1 MSLRNAVLL
10 SLLVFVA
17 APSFGKPPSREV
29 VERQNQTIKELR
41 EAIAAETSEA
51 AKIALIKDTLAGEQD
66 VNMRRRLI
74 ELAATV
80 KGPALEELLTEIIS
94 KEEDAGLRGQAATLL
109 GRSGS
114 EKSLAVLAK
123 AASSDRTSRAMIGDI
138 GTSTSAR
145 RPATFALAELAE
157 RYPKLAEK
165 AAAHLRALPEKFDAK
180 DNESLADAR
189 RQALFQVTKDEALLA
204 PFFDRLK
211 SKSATEREN
220 GVIAFQF
227 LKLKTAPPELVAALA
242 DDETGVRT
250 WAALVLGA
258 IGDKGTVD
266 KLMAV
271 AADPKQ
277 DRAVRANAIF
287 SLGRMKAMPAAEL
300 MEKLLAD
307 PDFSASAAI
316 TLYRITGKKVN
327 EFPEGYNAD

>member
-1 MSLRNAVLL
+1 MSLRVPLLL
-10 SLLVFVA
+10 SLFVA
-17 APSFGKPPSREV
+17 VASPGLAKPPSREV
-29 VERQNQTIKELR
+29 VERQNQTIKELKDSL
-41 EAIAAETSEA
+41 AAEKSEA
-51 AKIALIKDTLAGEQD
+51 AKIALIKEALAGEKD
-66 VNMRRRLI
+66 VNMRRILI
-74 ELAATV
+74 QLVEMA
-80 KGPALEELLTEIIS
+80 KGPALEELLTEIVT
-94 KEEDAGLRGQAATLL
+94 KEEDAVLRSHAATLL
-109 GRSGS
+109 GRNGS

-123 AASSDRTSRAMIGDI
+123 VASSDRATRALIGDI
-138 GTSTSAR
+138 GIFTSAR
-145 RPATFALAELAE
+145 GPAIFALAELVE
-157 RYPKLAEK
+157 RHPKLAAQ
-165 AAAHLRALPEKFDAK
+165 AAAELRKLPEKVDPP
-180 DNESLADAR
+180 DSESLADAR
-189 RQALFQVTKDEALLA
+189 RQALYQVTRDEALLA
-204 PFFDRLK
+204 PFFARLA
-211 SKSATEREN
+211 SNSAKEREN

-227 LKLKTAPPELVAALA
+227 LKLKTAPPEVVAALA
-242 DDETGVRT
+242 DDETSVRS

-316 TLYRITGKKVN
+316 SLYRITGKKVK